1 MTFLKLGFRSL
12 FRQKRRTT
20 LTLVVITFGVGCL
33 LLTMGHTAFVE
44 WGLKEST
51 IHSETGHLQIF
62 NTAYF
67 ENEEDLIL
75 EHGLHNHAVIESAL
89 NQMLDVQLVQ
99 ARTNLMGLISNGDKS
114 VAFVGQ
120 AVEPEKEK
128 QLRMMFFSSGA
139 SFDSL
144 IAYQQEEDCVIL
156 GKGLAE
162 SLKVE
167 PGDWVTLM
175 TNTADGALNAID
187 VKVVDTV
194 QSGSSEL
201 DKRLVRIPMRTAG
214 MLLNS
219 DKVEKLLVTL
229 DDTEKTEAMYEKIT
243 DWARRNNYSITVRR
257 WYEQT
262 RYYHQVRQFFFQIT
276 GFISII
282 LFIIVFFSTS
292 NTIMMSIVER
302 TREIGTLLS
311 VGTSRFQTIK
321 MFAFEGLFLG
331 LIGGLLSIAFGYVLS
346 NGINSLNITL
356 PPPPG
361 MLNEYQLS
369 VRTEAVFY
377 IPVFIVTVAVTIVS
391 SLLPAMRVTRMKI
404 VDALGHI

>member
-20 LTLVVITFGVGCL
+20 LTLIVITFGVGCL

-44 WGLKEST
+44 WGLREST

-62 NTAYF
+62 STGHM
-67 ENEEDLIL
+67 EQEEELIL
-75 EHGLHNHAVIESAL
+75 EYGLSNYEEIAAAL
-89 NQMLDVQLVQ
+89 DSMLDVQLVQ
-99 ARTNLMGLISNGDKS
+99 SRTNLMGLISNGEKS

-128 QLRMMFFSSGA
+128 QLRMMFFSTGS

-144 IAYQQEEDCVIL
+144 IASQHTYECAVL
-156 GKGLAE
+156 GTGLAR
-162 SLKVE
+162 SLNVR

-175 TNTADGALNAID
+175 TNTVDGALNAVD
-187 VKVVDTV
+187 VLVADTV
-194 QSGSSEL
+194 KSGSPEM
-201 DKRLVRIPMRTAG
+201 DKRLVRIPMGTAG
-214 MLLNS
+214 ILLNS
-219 DKVEKLLVTL
+219 SKVEKLLVTL

-243 DWARRNNYSITVRR
+243 DMASTRNWGITVRR
-257 WYEQT
+257 WYQET
-262 RYYHQVRQFFFQIT
+262 LYYHKVRQFFSQIT
-276 GFISII
+276 GFISVI
-282 LFIIVFFSTS
+282 LLIIVCFSTS

-311 VGTSRFQTIK
+311 VGTSKYQTVK
-321 MFAFEGLFLG
+321 MFCFEGLFLG
-331 LIGGLLSIAFGYVLS
+331 LIGGMMSMLFGYVLS
-346 NGINSLNITL
+346 HGINALNITL

-361 MLNEYQLS
+361 LNHAYELS
-369 VRTEAVFY
+369 MRTEAGFY
-377 IPVFIVTVAVTIVS
+377 LPVFAVTAAVTMIS
-391 SLLPAMRVTRMKI
+391 SIIPAVRVTRMKI